1 MKDTLFIA
9 LQRLLPHHLVSR
21 LIGQLAAS
29 ETPFIKQQFITRFA
43 RHYGVNMSE
52 AAIEDLAQYR
62 SFNDFF
68 TRALKADARP
78 ICDEAHAIVSP
89 ADGAISQLGRID
101 SGRIFQAKGQHFSV
115 AELTACDQAAKTFA
129 EGQFMTVYL
138 SPKDYHRVHMPLAG
152 TLRKMTFIPGK
163 LFSVNQSTA
172 EHVPRLFARNER
184 VVCEFEAEAGPMV
197 VVLVGAMIVAS
208 IQTVWAGTV
217 APLQSRIHTTPYPSA
232 APTLTKG
239 AEMGRFLLG
248 STAVVL
254 LPKDAS
260 DWAPDLAAG
269 SPVQMG
275 QKVGLLRT

>member
-43 RHYGVNMSE
+43 KHYGVNMSE
-52 AAIEDLAQYR
+52 AAIEALSQYR

-78 ICDEAHAIVSP
+78 LCNEPHAIVSP
-89 ADGAISQLGRID
+89 ADGAISQMGRIE

-115 AELTACDQAAKTFA
+115 AELTACDRSAKTFA
-129 EGQFMTVYL
+129 NGQFMTVYL

-152 TLRKMTFIPGK
+152 TLRKMTFVPGK
-163 LFSVNQSTA
+163 LFSVNQTTA
-172 EHVPRLFARNER
+172 EHVPKLFARNER
-184 VVCEFEAEAGPMV
+184 VVCEFETEAGPMV

-217 APLQSRIHTTPYPSA
+217 APLQSRIHTTHYPGT
-232 APTLTKG
+232 APTLEKG

-254 LPKDAS
+254 LPEGAA
-260 DWAPDLAAG
+260 DWTPDLTAG

-275 QKVGLLRT
+275 QKIGRLRT